1 MNTKSAT
8 VHPSGP
14 AGACPDFTSAL
25 NRGDLQSAIA
35 CFARDACLIT
45 PDATA
50 IHGRDQIRS
59 LLAQMVIRQTEIR
72 VESTSAIGAGGVIL
86 AQELWRVRAGA
97 PESARIEQNLDATL
111 VLGLIEAEWKLTIVA
126 PWGWGQTRLARLC

>member
-1 MNTKSAT
+1 MNMGSAT
-8 VHPSGP
+8 VRPTGP

-25 NRGDLQSAIA
+25 NRGDLQSAVA

-50 IHGRDQIRS
+50 IHGRDQIRP

-72 VESTSAIGAGGVIL
+72 VESTSAIGAGEVVL
-86 AQELWRVRAGA
+86 AQERWRVRAG
-97 PESARIEQNLDATL
+97 PSEPARVEQSLDATL
-111 VLGLIEAEWKLTIVA
+111 VLGLIEAEWKLTIAA
-126 PWGWGQTRLARLC
+126 PWGWGRTRLTRPG

>member
-1 MNTKSAT
+1 MNMGSAT
-8 VHPSGP
+8 VRPAGP
-14 AGACPDFTSAL
+14 ASACPNFTGAL
-25 NRGDLQSAIA
+25 NRGDLQAAIA

-50 IHGRDQIRS
+50 IHGRDQIRP

-72 VESTSAIGAGGVIL
+72 VESASAIGAGEVIL
-86 AQELWRVRAGA
+86 AQERWRVRAGP
-97 PESARIEQNLDATL
+97 PEPARVEQLDATL

-126 PWGWGQTRLARLC
+126 PWGWGQTRLARLG